1 MTNRL
6 SALVLVLSSLIPVV
20 ARSQTET
27 PDTSKMIEGLHQ
39 QWLAAFD
46 KGDGATMDRMELPNL
61 VLVFDNGMIWQK
73 NGPRAG
79 TQKPTGVTS
88 RKLSKVQV
96 RQFGDEAVLT
106 GLLTNKDRESEET
119 VPTTVVW
126 LRRNND
132 WLVASAQWGC
142 KIAHDGGKTE

>member
-6 SALVLVLSSLIPVV
+6 SALVLALSSLIPVV

-27 PDTSKMIEGLHQ
+27 PDTSKIERLHQ

-73 NGPRAG
+73 SGPRAG

-119 VPTTVVW
+119 VPTNVVW